1 MNWLFFTFLFFSS
14 QLFANTELDLKLQSY
29 IKKFNLKN
37 VESPG
42 HLNKRLFA
50 LGGKLFFEREISG
63 NKNISC
69 ADCHHPR
76 THTIDNLPL
85 ALGEGASGIETF
97 PGNRQQYS
105 GKIIPRNS
113 PALFNLHNVSVLFWD
128 GRVQWDQESGKV
140 LSPIKISEPQL
151 SVLKN
156 ALAIQALF
164 PMLSHEEM
172 RGQIGTND
180 VSSTYVDEEAWEIIF
195 NRIMSKD
202 YYRIEF
208 EQLFP
213 GEELSIAHVGRA
225 IAHFEEQAFYSS
237 DTPYDRYIKGDVSA
251 LSEVEKKGMD
261 VFFGKGE
268 CWKCHKGEHLSDF
281 SFHNIGVPQIGPGKK
296 EGDDRGVYEIN
307 KKREG
312 LYAFR
317 VPPLRNV
324 ALTAPYMHDGALKT
338 LEEVVEHYDDIA
350 SSLLGFEFINDYKN
364 YVEKIDGPMKE
375 TDQDK
380 LDALSFKLSK
390 KLFFTEEEEEAL
402 VEFLKKSLTDVRFIN
417 ERP

>member
-1 MNWLFFTFLFFSS
+1 
-14 QLFANTELDLKLQSY
+14 
-29 IKKFNLKN
+29 
-37 VESPG
+37 
-42 HLNKRLFA
+42 
-50 LGGKLFFEREISG
+50 
-63 NKNISC
+63 
-69 ADCHHPR
+69 
-76 THTIDNLPL
+76 
-85 ALGEGASGIETF
+85 
-97 PGNRQQYS
+97 
-105 GKIIPRNS
+105 
-113 PALFNLHNVSVLFWD
+113 
-128 GRVQWDQESGKV
+128 
-140 LSPIKISEPQL
+140 
-151 SVLKN
+151 
-156 ALAIQALF
+156 
-164 PMLSHEEM
+164 M

-307 KKREG
+307 NKREG